1 MSRVLGTECFHVFFD
16 GVRSA
21 TRRGGAV
28 ATVTRSRSLQECSSL
43 LIRSC
48 RWHKGRSRGPPAQ
61 AEQWASEFEHLPD
74 HRSEITRVWLASKLR
89 MDAFPRTERL
99 IYERTLKRDLD
110 FASQWHAPQPPSSKV
125 VAFASCDAVLG
136 LAGPVYVLLVYA
148 TALGQAQSWPFL
160 LNFFFE
166 FMLVYF
172 LIVPLMILFNKIFLP
187 SLLDERLQQDAFE
200 DDEGFGGASPGAP
213 LTPSDAAPVPEL
225 DLDRVDG
232 VEQRIVRMRSYP
244 YKTPLNETP
253 LDFLVAREPELK
265 ALVDEARRSRG
276 HGHALALAVDPRLS
290 LEALEQIHD
299 QEHWNPSWSAWL
311 MLNVLGVFLLLPD
324 TMQDIVMEELLLIL
338 PAATYLVNEGVL
350 RSTDGRCTGRALSS
364 FVAFASM
371 ACLFGVGFRV
381 DGVFV
386 GYRSRFAKNAQARP
400 QLAARQRLVP
410 DRVHA
415 RLWARMCSF
424 GYGTRLQGAGAR
436 RRAAREEEVARAAT
450 SGDARRFRGR
460 CGVSASSSCG
470 PPWSRR

>member
-1 MSRVLGTECFHVFFD
+1 MSRVLGTDCFHVFLGAADCVD

-28 ATVTRSRSLQECSSL
+28 ATATRSRSLQECSSL
-43 LIRSC
+43 LIRSR
-48 RWHKGRSRGPPAQ
+48 RWHTGRSRGAPAQ

-125 VAFASCDAVLG
+125 VAFASCVAVLG

-200 DDEGFGGASPGAP
+200 DDEGGAR
-213 LTPSDAAPVPEL
+213 T
-225 DLDRVDG
+225 
-232 VEQRIVRMRSYP
+232 QRMRSYP

-386 GYRSRFAKNAQARP
+386 GYRSRFAENAQARP

-415 RLWARMCSF
+415 GLWARMCSF
-424 GYGTRLQGAGAR
+424 GYGARLQGAGAR
-436 RRAAREEEVARAAT
+436 RREAREEEVARAAT
-450 SGDARRFRGR
+450 SGDARRRG
-460 CGVSASSSCG
+460 SCVA
-470 PPWSRR
+470 PDAAARLRRRRSR

>member
-1 MSRVLGTECFHVFFD
+1 LSRVLGTDCFHVFLGAADCVD

-28 ATVTRSRSLQECSSL
+28 ATATRSRSLQECSSL
-43 LIRSC
+43 LIRSR
-48 RWHKGRSRGPPAQ
+48 RWHTGRSRGAPAQ

-125 VAFASCDAVLG
+125 VAFASCVAVLG

-200 DDEGFGGASPGAP
+200 DDEGGGAR
-213 LTPSDAAPVPEL
+213 T
-225 DLDRVDG
+225 
-232 VEQRIVRMRSYP
+232 QRMRSYP

-350 RSTDGRCTGRALSS
+350 RSTDGRRGRNSRLDNGWFLIAFTLVFGHACALLVTALVS
-364 FVAFASM
+364 
-371 ACLFGVGFRV
+371 
-381 DGVFV
+381 
-386 GYRSRFAKNAQARP
+386 KAQARA
-400 QLAARQRLVP
+400 AARHEKKRS
-410 DRVHA
+410 RV
-415 RLWARMCSF
+415 
-424 GYGTRLQGAGAR
+424 R
-436 RRAAREEEVARAAT
+436 RRAATLVAEEAASPRMRPPGAVVDGLDDVADSEEARTELASALARAKAE
-450 SGDARRFRGR
+450 DD
-460 CGVSASSSCG
+460 SASDFSS
-470 PPWSRR
+470 

>member
-1 MSRVLGTECFHVFFD
+1 
-16 GVRSA
+16 
-21 TRRGGAV
+21 
-28 ATVTRSRSLQECSSL
+28 
-43 LIRSC
+43 
-48 RWHKGRSRGPPAQ
+48 
-61 AEQWASEFEHLPD
+61 
-74 HRSEITRVWLASKLR
+74 

-125 VAFASCDAVLG
+125 VAFASCVAVLG

-200 DDEGFGGASPGAP
+200 DDEGGGAR
-213 LTPSDAAPVPEL
+213 T
-225 DLDRVDG
+225 
-232 VEQRIVRMRSYP
+232 QRMRSYP

-415 RLWARMCSF
+415 GLWARMCSF
-424 GYGTRLQGAGAR
+424 GYGARLQGAGAR
-436 RRAAREEEVARAAT
+436 RREAREEEVARAAT
-450 SGDARRFRGR
+450 SGDPRRRGSCVAPDAAARLRRR
-460 CGVSASSSCG
+460 R
-470 PPWSRR
+470 SR

>member
-1 MSRVLGTECFHVFFD
+1 M
-16 GVRSA
+16 A
-21 TRRGGAV
+21 TA
-28 ATVTRSRSLQECSSL
+28 TRSRSLQECSSL
-43 LIRSC
+43 LIRSR
-48 RWHKGRSRGPPAQ
+48 RWHTGRSRGAPAQ

-125 VAFASCDAVLG
+125 VAFASCVAVLG

-200 DDEGFGGASPGAP
+200 DDEGGGAR
-213 LTPSDAAPVPEL
+213 T
-225 DLDRVDG
+225 
-232 VEQRIVRMRSYP
+232 QRMRSYP

-350 RSTDGRCTGRALSS
+350 RSTGGRCTGSALSS

-386 GYRSRFAKNAQARP
+386 GYRSRFAETRRRGRNSRLDNGWFLIAFTLVFGHACALLVTALVSKAQARA
-400 QLAARQRLVP
+400 AARHEKKRS
-410 DRVHA
+410 RV
-415 RLWARMCSF
+415 
-424 GYGTRLQGAGAR
+424 R
-436 RRAAREEEVARAAT
+436 RRAATLVAEEAASPRMRPHGSVVDGLDDVADSEEARTELASALARAKAE
-450 SGDARRFRGR
+450 DD
-460 CGVSASSSCG
+460 SASDFSS
-470 PPWSRR
+470 

>member
-1 MSRVLGTECFHVFFD
+1 M
-16 GVRSA
+16 A
-21 TRRGGAV
+21 TA
-28 ATVTRSRSLQECSSL
+28 TRSRSLQECSSL
-43 LIRSC
+43 LIRSR
-48 RWHKGRSRGPPAQ
+48 RWHTGRSRGAPAQ
-61 AEQWASEFEHLPD
+61 AEQWASEFEHLSD

-125 VAFASCDAVLG
+125 VAFASCVAVLG

-200 DDEGFGGASPGAP
+200 DDEGGGAR
-213 LTPSDAAPVPEL
+213 T
-225 DLDRVDG
+225 
-232 VEQRIVRMRSYP
+232 QRMRSYP

-350 RSTDGRCTGRALSS
+350 RSTDGRCTGSALSS

-415 RLWARMCSF
+415 GLWARMCSF

-450 SGDARRFRGR
+450 SGDARRRG
-460 CGVSASSSCG
+460 SCVA
-470 PPWSRR
+470 PDAAARLRRRRSR

>member
-1 MSRVLGTECFHVFFD
+1 MSRVLGTDCFHVFLGAADCVD

-21 TRRGGAV
+21 TRRGCAV
-28 ATVTRSRSLQECSSL
+28 ATATRSRSLQECSSL
-43 LIRSC
+43 LIRSR
-48 RWHKGRSRGPPAQ
+48 RWHTGRSRGAPAQ

-125 VAFASCDAVLG
+125 VAFASCVAVLG

-200 DDEGFGGASPGAP
+200 DDEGGGAR
-213 LTPSDAAPVPEL
+213 T
-225 DLDRVDG
+225 
-232 VEQRIVRMRSYP
+232 QRMRSYP

-350 RSTDGRCTGRALSS
+350 RSTGGRCTGRALSS

-424 GYGTRLQGAGAR
+424 GYGARLQGAGAR

-450 SGDARRFRGR
+450 SGDARRRG
-460 CGVSASSSCG
+460 SCVA
-470 PPWSRR
+470 PDAAARLRRRRSR